1 MYTAI
6 IDKHPP
12 ISVVSLI
19 FSFKNIFEN
28 IIVISGTT
36 NINELAFTAPIFDDA
51 KKIHSVCESHHHNG
65 KYQNI
70 YPKYPIIIN
79 GNTDARPITN

>member
-12 ISVVSLI
+12 MSVVNLI

-36 NINELAFTAPIFDDA
+36 NINELAFTAPIFEDA
-51 KKIHSVCESHHHNG
+51 KKYIVLAKDITTIDSI
-65 KYQNI
+65 KIFIQNI
-70 YPKYPIIIN
+70 QS
-79 GNTDARPITN
+79 

>member
-36 NINELAFTAPIFDDA
+36 NINELAFTAPIFEDA
-51 KKIHSVCESHHHNG
+51 KNTLCLQKPSPQQKVSKYLPKISNHN
-65 KYQNI
+65 
-70 YPKYPIIIN
+70 
-79 GNTDARPITN
+79 